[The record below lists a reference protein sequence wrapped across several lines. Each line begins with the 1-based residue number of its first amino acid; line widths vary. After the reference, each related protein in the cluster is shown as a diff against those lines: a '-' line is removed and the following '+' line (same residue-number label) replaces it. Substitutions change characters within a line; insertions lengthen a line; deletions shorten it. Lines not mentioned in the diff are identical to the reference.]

1 MIITIQSIGIIKNSP
16 IFELQE
22 DYKNR
27 ITNQG
32 KLIGIKDVIIN
43 ENRSSKKKDLKA
55 RIQEEFSRLT
65 KDKDK
70 NSFKILLDKKGKRVD
85 SKNIS
90 QLIKDI
96 MKNGQNINFYIGGS
110 DGIPNKNYNDFDKII
125 SFGELT
131 WPHRMFRVMLME
143 QIYRALTII
152 NNHPYH
158 K

>member
-96 MKNGQNINFYIGGS
+96 MKNGQ
-110 DGIPNKNYNDFDKII
+110 
-125 SFGELT
+125 T
-131 WPHRMFRVMLME
+131 V
-143 QIYRALTII
+143 
-152 NNHPYH
+152 
-158 K
+158 

>member
-16 IFELQE
+16 ILELQE

-70 NSFKILLDKKGKRVD
+70 NSFKI
-85 SKNIS
+85 
-90 QLIKDI
+90 
-96 MKNGQNINFYIGGS
+96 
-110 DGIPNKNYNDFDKII
+110 
-125 SFGELT
+125 
-131 WPHRMFRVMLME
+131 
-143 QIYRALTII
+143 QI
-152 NNHPYH
+152 
-158 K
+158 

>member
-1 MIITIQSIGIIKNSP
+1 MIITIHSIGIIKNSP
-16 IFELQE
+16 ISELQE

-27 ITNQG
+27 IANQG
-32 KLIGIKDVIIN
+32 KLIGIKDVIIK
-43 ENRSSKKKDLKA
+43 ENRSSKKKDFKA
-55 RIQEEFSRLT
+55 RTHEEFTRLT

-70 NSFKILLDKKGKRVD
+70 NSFKILLDRKGKRVD
-85 SKNIS
+85 SENIS

-96 MKNGQNINFYIGGS
+96 MEIGQNINFYIGGS
-110 DGIPNKNYNDFDKII
+110 DGIANKNYNNFDKII
-125 SFGELT
+125 TFGELT
-131 WPHRMFRVMLME
+131 WPHRMFRIMLME